1 MKIFNAMSMNSV
13 YQEKYQKEH
22 VTTFPIEE
30 KKIGFT
36 TASAESL
43 KDLRTTVRKY
53 INGNDTKVPDGY
65 TVEPVMTGL
74 SLPTDLTFAP
84 DGTLFVS
91 EGGSSWPTRPYMPAR
106 VIRVKPNGEVDTIQ
120 MDIQAGPRG
129 IAYRDGELY
138 MAIKGGYFTRIV
150 KYNLETKK
158 LTTLIDQLPNGGWH
172 EPGGPIFGP
181 DGLMYFG
188 QGSVSQQG
196 VVLPQGFTVDI
207 AKHPLAHDVPG
218 QDITLTGNN
227 CWSRD
232 PIAPYPY
239 LVETG
244 GFKPF
249 KTPAKKGEQIK
260 GELFC
265 SSGVWRSKP
274 DGTDVELLAWGVRN
288 PFGMAMNSE
297 GELYVA
303 DNDFEEKSARAIA
316 EDPDRIWHIKIAKQ
330 PYGSIKTPDWYGFP
344 DICGDGLPVNHE
356 SHLPLKG
363 EPALPIIENPP
374 QWAGPAAY
382 LEKPHSCMCKMDFC
396 TSDAFGFKGESFA
409 TEWGTLAPLNTPRKE
424 ALTHGFKVIRLN
436 TKTGKAEDF
445 FTNHQPGPA
454 SYYGTGG
461 LERPVSC
468 KFHPDGKS
476 LYVLDFG
483 TVRVTTGYMLAFA
496 HTGVIWKI
504 TKQ

>member
-1 MKIFNAMSMNSV
+1 MDSI
-13 YQEKYQKEH
+13 YEEKYRKEN
-22 VTTFPIEE
+22 VKSFPIQE
-30 KKIGFT
+30 KKIGYST
-36 TASAESL
+36 STSL
-43 KDLRTTVRKY
+43 TNLRTTARKF
-53 INGNDTKVPDGY
+53 IDAKDTKVPDGY
-65 TVEPVMTGL
+65 TVEPVMAGL
-74 SLPTDLTFAP
+74 SLPTDLAFAP

-106 VIRVKPNGEVDTIQ
+106 IIRVKPSGEVDAIQ
-120 MDIQAGPRG
+120 MNVQAGPRG
-129 IAYRDGELY
+129 IAYKDGELY
-138 MAIKGGYFTRIV
+138 IAIKGGYFTRIV
-150 KYNLETKK
+150 KYNLETKE

-172 EPGGPIFGP
+172 EPGGPVFGP

-207 AKHPLAHDVPG
+207 AKHPFAHDVPG

-239 LVETG
+239 MVETG
-244 GFKPF
+244 GFKAF
-249 KTPAKKGEQIK
+249 KTPAKKGEQVK
-260 GELFC
+260 GEKFC
-265 SSGVWRSKP
+265 SSGLWRSKT
-274 DGTDVELLAWGVRN
+274 DGTDVELLAWGIRN
-288 PFGMAMNSE
+288 PFGMAMNDG

-316 EDPDRIWHIKIAKQ
+316 EDPDRIWHIKNAKQ
-330 PYGSIKTPDWYGFP
+330 PHGSITTPDWYGFP
-344 DICGDGLPVNHE
+344 DICGDGLPVDHE
-356 SHLPLKG
+356 KHRPLKG
-363 EPALPIIENPP
+363 EAALPIIENPP
-374 QWAGPAAY
+374 AWAGPAIY
-382 LEKPHSCMCKMDFC
+382 LEKPHSCMTKMDFC
-396 TSDAFGFKGESFA
+396 RSEAFGFKDELFA
-409 TEWGTLAPLNTPRKE
+409 CEWGTLAPLNTPRKE

-436 TKTGKAEDF
+436 VKTGKAEDF
-445 FTNHQPGPA
+445 FSNPQPGPA
-454 SYYGTGG
+454 SAYRTGG

-483 TVRVTTGYMLAFA
+483 AVRVTTGYMLAFA

-504 TKQ
+504 TKK